1 MENLVQ
7 RLRLLGIAVTPQRLA
22 VLASLQD
29 RHDHP
34 SAEQL
39 YREVRRQ
46 LPAISFNTV
55 YKTLEILC
63 QKGLVLK
70 VNPLHEVARYDGETA
85 RHVHLVCR
93 RCQTIVDLYWG
104 DGPAQ
109 PPDFNREELQ
119 GFRVEH
125 QAITLWGLCPRCQEA
140 EGGGAPLKEA
150 KFEK

>member
-7 RLRLLGIAVTPQRLA
+7 KLRVHRIAVTPQRLA
-22 VLASLQD
+22 VLASLER

-34 SAEQL
+34 SAEKIYQ
-39 YREVRRQ
+39 EVRRQ

-63 QKGLVLK
+63 QKGLVTK
-70 VNPLHEVARYDGETA
+70 VNPLHEVARYDGGTG

-93 RCQTIVDLYWG
+93 HCHSIADLHRR
-104 DGPAQ
+104 PEAQ
-109 PPDFNREELQ
+109 PPFTPEELQ

-125 QAITLWGLCPRCQEA
+125 QSLTLWGLCPRCQEL
-140 EGGGAPLKEA
+140 ETGKER
-150 KFEK
+150 